1 MNNISK
7 LLTEDSML
15 GFTNGDQI
23 KGAEEVSEVILN
35 CCREYN
41 KAYNDTKKQLFVN
54 DVRSGLVTVG
64 IFVVVGLGVNY
75 IIKRIKKSKSI
86 KENNEEA

>member
-1 MNNISK
+1 MNNISR

-23 KGAEEVSEVILN
+23 KGSEEVSEVILN

-41 KAYNDTKKQLFVN
+41 QAYNDTKKQLFVN
-54 DVRSGLVTVG
+54 DVRSGLVTGG
-64 IFVVVGLGVNY
+64 IFVVVGLGIGY
-75 IIKRIKKSKSI
+75 IVKRIKKSKNI
-86 KENNEEA
+86 KKEVKA